1 MKMGL
6 ERKVALITGAGG
18 TIGRAIA
25 LGLAKEKVNIVLND
39 ISKTNVETIAGEVRA
54 LGCKA
59 MISLHNITD
68 EREVKK
74 MVHNVVME
82 WGTIDILVNNAGISS
97 AVLVEDMEKSE
108 WSNVLDVDLNGTFN
122 CSKAVIGTMK
132 KRGSGKI
139 INIASMSG
147 LRMTMNGGAHYTA
160 AKAAV
165 LGFTRH
171 LAFELGHFKINVN
184 ALCPGNVRTPLLE
197 DLIGSEGI
205 DNLKQQ
211 YPLGELIKPDDVAN
225 AVVFLASENARMI
238 TGCSILVDGG
248 ITLGVGYAGW
258 DAYYA
263 KKKRTRING

>member
-6 ERKVALITGAGG
+6 ERKIALITGAGG
-18 TIGRAIA
+18 VIGRAIVMS
-25 LGLAKEKVNIVLND
+25 LAKEKVNIVIND
-39 ISKTNVETIAGEVRA
+39 INKVNAESVANEVKS

-68 EREVKK
+68 EREVEK
-74 MVHNVVME
+74 MVHNIVQE

-122 CSKAVIGTMK
+122 CSKAVIDTMK
-132 KRGSGKI
+132 KRGCGKI
-139 INIASMSG
+139 INIASMAG

-205 DNLKQQ
+205 DNLRQQ
-211 YPLGELIKPDDVAN
+211 YPLRELVKPDDIAN

-238 TGCSILVDGG
+238 TGCSILIDGG

-258 DAYYA
+258 NAYYT
-263 KKKRTRING
+263 KKKRKRING